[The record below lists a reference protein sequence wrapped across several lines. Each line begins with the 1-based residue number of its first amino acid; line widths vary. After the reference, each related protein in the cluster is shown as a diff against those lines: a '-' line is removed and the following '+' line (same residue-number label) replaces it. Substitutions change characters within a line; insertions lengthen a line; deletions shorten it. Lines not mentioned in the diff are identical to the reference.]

1 MTAGG
6 PGGSSPRGNTTFPGH
21 LDVEMI
27 RADFPVLA
35 RTVRNG
41 NPLVYLDSGAT
52 SQKPVQVLD
61 AERSFYELHNGA
73 AHRGTHLLGEEAT
86 DVYEG
91 ARAKVAAFIG
101 ADVGEVVFT
110 KNATE
115 AINLVAYAM
124 SNATAGGPGGSP
136 PRGSTAT
143 GGAERFRVL
152 PGDEILI
159 TEMEHHAN
167 LVPWQQLCERTG
179 ATLRWLSVTPDGR
192 LDLDDLDRMITGRT
206 KLVAVTH
213 QSNVT
218 GTIPPVTE
226 IARAAHEKGALVL
239 ADAAQSVPHQP
250 VDVAALGADFLAFS
264 GHKMLGPYGIGVL
277 FGRADLLEAM
287 PPFLTGG
294 SMIEVVRM
302 EGSTFLPPPQRFEPG
317 VPAVAEAAGLGA
329 AVDYLSGLGMSAV
342 AAHEESLTAHALDAL
357 REINGVRI
365 LGPDTTKDRGGA
377 VAFDVEGVHP
387 HDVGQVL
394 DELGVAVR
402 TGHHCAWPL
411 HRALGVQASTRA
423 TFYVYNTHA
432 EVDALADGIRYAQRF
447 FGARQ

>member
-1 MTAGG
+1 MSAY
-6 PGGSSPRGNTTFPGH
+6 PEH
-21 LDVEMI
+21 LDVEAI
-27 RADFPVLA
+27 RADFPALA
-35 RTVRNG
+35 RTVRND

-61 AERSFYELHNGA
+61 AERTFYERHNGA

-91 ARAKVAAFIG
+91 ARAKVAAFLG
-101 ADVGEVVFT
+101 ADVDEVVFT

-124 SNATAGGPGGSP
+124 SNDRSGS
-136 PRGSTAT
+136 
-143 GGAERFRVL
+143 FRVG

-179 ATLRWLSVTPDGR
+179 AALRWLDVTPEGR
-192 LDLDDLDRMITGRT
+192 LDLDHLDSMITGRT
-206 KLVAVTH
+206 RIVAVTH

-218 GTIPPVTE
+218 GTIPPVAE

-250 VDVAALGADFLAFS
+250 VDVAALGVDFLAFS
-264 GHKMLGPYGIGVL
+264 AHKMLGPYGIGVL
-277 FGRADLLEAM
+277 FGRASLLEAM

-317 VPAVAEAAGLGA
+317 VPAVAEAAGLAA
-329 AVDYLSGLGMSAV
+329 AVDYLSRLGMGNV

-357 REINGVRI
+357 REIDGLRI

-377 VAFDVEGVHP
+377 VAFEVEGVHP

-394 DELGVAVR
+394 DELGIAVR

-423 TFYVYNTHA
+423 TFYVYNTHG

-447 FGARQ
+447 FKAG

>member
-1 MTAGG
+1 MSA
-6 PGGSSPRGNTTFPGH
+6 FPDH
-21 LDVEMI
+21 LGVEAI
-27 RADFPVLA
+27 RADFPALT

-41 NPLVYLDSGAT
+41 NPLIYLDSGAT

-61 AERSFYELHNGA
+61 AERSFYELHNAA

-101 ADVGEVVFT
+101 AKAGEVVFT
-110 KNATE
+110 KNTTE
-115 AINLVAYAM
+115 AINLVAYTMKA
-124 SNATAGGPGGSP
+124 S
-136 PRGSTAT
+136 
-143 GGAERFRVL
+143 

-167 LVPWQQLCERTG
+167 LVPWQQLCQRTG

-192 LDLDDLDRMITGRT
+192 LDLDDLDRMITDRT
-206 KLVAVTH
+206 KLLAVTH

-218 GTIPPVTE
+218 GTIPPVAE
-226 IARAAHEKGALVL
+226 IARAAHDKGALVL
-239 ADAAQSVPHQP
+239 ADAAQSVPHQA
-250 VDVAALGADFLAFS
+250 VDVAALGVDFLAFS

-277 FGRADLLEAM
+277 FGRAGLLEAM

-317 VPAVAEAAGLGA
+317 VPPVAEAAGLGA
-329 AVDYLSGLGMSAV
+329 AVDYLSALGMDAV

-357 REINGVRI
+357 REINGVHI

-377 VAFDVEGVHP
+377 VAFEVEGVHP

>member
-1 MTAGG
+1 MTVY
-6 PGGSSPRGNTTFPGH
+6 PDH
-21 LDVEMI
+21 LDVEAI
-27 RADFPVLA
+27 RADFPALA

-61 AERSFYELHNGA
+61 AERSFYERHNGA
-73 AHRGTHLLGEEAT
+73 AHRGAHLLSEEGT
-86 DVYEG
+86 EIYEG

-115 AINLVAYAM
+115 AINLVAYTMKA
-124 SNATAGGPGGSP
+124 SA
-136 PRGSTAT
+136 
-143 GGAERFRVL
+143 
-152 PGDEILI
+152 GDEILI

-179 ATLRWLSVTPDGR
+179 ATLRWLNVTPDGR
-192 LDLDDLDRMITGRT
+192 LDLDHLDAMITGRT

-218 GTIPPVTE
+218 GTIPPVAE
-226 IARAAHEKGALVL
+226 IARAAHDKGALVL

-250 VDVAALGADFLAFS
+250 VDVAALGVDFLAFS
-264 GHKMLGPYGIGVL
+264 GHKMLAPYGIGVL

-317 VPAVAEAAGLGA
+317 VPAAAEAAGLAA
-329 AVDYLSGLGMSAV
+329 AVDYLSGLGMSRV
-342 AAHEESLTAHALDAL
+342 AAHEESLTAHALDTL
-357 REINGVRI
+357 REINGVRV

-377 VAFDVEGVHP
+377 VAFGVEGVHP